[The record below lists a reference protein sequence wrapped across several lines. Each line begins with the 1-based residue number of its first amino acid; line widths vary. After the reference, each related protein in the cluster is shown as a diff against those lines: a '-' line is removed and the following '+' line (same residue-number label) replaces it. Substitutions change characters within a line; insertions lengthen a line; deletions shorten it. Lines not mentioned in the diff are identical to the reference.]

1 MKITAKI
8 SHLIWGGFWSISLL
22 LMSLSEMASYSSW
35 RFVLTE
41 WQIIVLPILA
51 LGWLAFSV
59 GLLFD
64 QPWAWYGSF
73 VYSVISLFV
82 AFYILWADI
91 PIIQDV
97 WKYEVGAFC
106 CEVIGAVSAV
116 TVVWL
121 LLHSRHRFL
130 KKHEPAT

>member
-8 SHLIWGGFWSISLL
+8 SHSIWGGFWSIFLL
-22 LMSLSEMASYSSW
+22 LISLSEMVSHSSW

-51 LGWLAFSV
+51 LGWLTFGV

-73 VYSVISLFV
+73 VYSVVSLFV
-82 AFYILWADI
+82 AFYILWADS

-97 WKYEVGAFC
+97 WKYEAGAFC
-106 CEVIGAVSAV
+106 CEVIGAVLAV
-116 TVVWL
+116 TVVWIL
-121 LLHSRHRFL
+121 LYSRHRFL